1 MRLGGGEGGGVSQG
15 WSSFCLQAVPMPSGP
30 MDLIA
35 KVVVVR
41 DIILSLLI

>member
-1 MRLGGGEGGGVSQG
+1 
-15 WSSFCLQAVPMPSGP
+15 MPSGP

-41 DIILSLLI
+41 DISLDARQRKKVIKS